1 MQDVTS
7 ASLDRTLK
15 ALKNFA
21 PDLSKE
27 MNKEINVELR
37 KISVDARALMPSNG
51 EFHPSGWAKSSAG
64 EWGTRLKFN
73 AATAKGRIS
82 PTRSKNTNNYSGFV
96 NRYGIINPDAA
107 GAIYELAGRRNSN
120 GRGKGRSRNPN
131 AGRDFIRA
139 INAGNDTHTP
149 LVNSG
154 RAMFPAVERHELK
167 VVAAINAAIT
177 KAIIKGNAR
186 LGGRNG

>member
-21 PDLSKE
+21 PDLSEE
-27 MNKEINVELR
+27 MNKEINIELR
-37 KISVDARALMPSNG
+37 KISEYAKTLMPSSG
-51 EFHPSGWAKSSAG
+51 EFHPSGWTKSSAG

-73 AATAKGRIS
+73 PEKARNKIRPSRG
-82 PTRSKNTNNYSGFV
+82 KNRNTYSGFV
-96 NRYGIINPDAA
+96 NRYGVTNPDAA
-107 GAIYELAGRRNSN
+107 GSVYELAGRRNNN
-120 GRGKGRSRNPN
+120 GRGKGESRNPN
-131 AGRDFIRA
+131 AGDDFIKA
-139 INAGNDTHTP
+139 INAGNNTHTP

-154 RAMFPAVERHELK
+154 RAIYPAVEHYQNE